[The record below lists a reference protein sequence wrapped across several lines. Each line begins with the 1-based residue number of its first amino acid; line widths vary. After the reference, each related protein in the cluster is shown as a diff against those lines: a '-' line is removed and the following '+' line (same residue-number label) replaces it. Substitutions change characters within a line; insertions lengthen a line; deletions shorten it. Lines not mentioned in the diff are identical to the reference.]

1 MAYVYITVYLPTVQ
15 NILTSLVGAYLLYKL
30 YLLVKLIK
38 LIVVSKME
46 KEGMEFIS
54 SSQCIDL
61 MEGRDNVFMKEYV
74 THENIE
80 LDVSTELLEGRDDI
94 HD

>member
-1 MAYVYITVYLPTVQ
+1 MAYVYITVFLPTVQ
-15 NILTSLVGAYLLYKL
+15 NILTSLVGVYLLYKL

-38 LIVVSKME
+38 LIVVSKIE
-46 KEGMEFIS
+46 NEGMEFIS

-61 MEGRDNVFMKEYV
+61 MDEREDVFTKEY
-74 THENIE
+74 TAHENIE
-80 LDVSTELLEGRDDI
+80 LDVSTELLEVSDHI